1 MSSCFTK
8 SIHDSNFSLCCLMPA
23 HRLILRILLILL
35 AVLWALPTASAQER
49 VRLPSVEMQTVQPTS
64 SLSLH
69 RMSALDNDSLRRVAG
84 DDHQRPYTYA
94 TRRGISVEPER
105 QGTWEQL
112 PDGSQLWRYRVR
124 SETAQT
130 VSLKFEPFSLPAGAE
145 LYVYDPSRETVHGP
159 YQRED
164 ATRGQLWTP
173 VVRGSE
179 AVVELKLP
187 PGTRSTLSLKL
198 TDVSHGFRSLDPA
211 SSKRAGSKAQSCNID
226 VACPQADPWSDQ
238 VRSVGLYSVNGTD
251 LCTGSLVNNTNSDRT
266 PYFLT
271 AEHCL
276 QGSEEAAASMVFYW
290 NYEHPECRS
299 PGSEESG
306 EKTSDDK
313 MDQTSSGALL
323 RMSYGNCE
331 DVDGTCYPD
340 DIAGKPDVTLV
351 EINDYIPPSYNLYF
365 SGWDRTDFAPSEAV
379 SIHHPNTD
387 GKRITFEYDPTSI
400 TGINDSSNDTHIHV
414 NWDEGTTEQGS
425 SGGPLFDSNQ
435 KLVGVL
441 SAGGQ
446 GCEIQDW
453 YGRIHKAWD
462 GGGTPDTRLMDWLDP
477 QEGGIAK
484 TMAGRNLSTDSI
496 PPGYIT
502 DFRVENVTRDSV
514 TLQWTAPGND
524 GDEGTAHQYDLRYR
538 KSVPQLKTDAVIKS
552 HQDFENAQ
560 KVSSVPAP
568 DTAGTSQSVTVPV
581 QQDTTYHFALVAL
594 DEALNTS
601 PLATASR
608 NVTPVASLQVTAPA
622 PNPARRQ
629 SVIRI
634 VTEESQSIR
643 AALFDAL
650 GRRVAILFDEDDV
663 PPFRQQTITV
673 DVSSLSSGMYFA
685 RIQGENRTETKKISV
700 VK

>member
-1 MSSCFTK
+1 
-8 SIHDSNFSLCCLMPA
+8 MPI
-23 HRLILRILLILL
+23 HRLLIPGILLILL
-35 AVLWALPTASAQER
+35 TLVGSLPTASAQER
-49 VRLPSVEMQTVQPTS
+49 VRLPSVEMQTVQRTS

-69 RMSALDNDSLRRVAG
+69 RMSALDNDSLRRVAR
-84 DDHQRPYTYA
+84 DDRRRPYTYA
-94 TRRGISVEPER
+94 TRRAISVEPER
-105 QGTWEQL
+105 QGTWEEL
-112 PDGSQLWRYRVR
+112 SDGSQLWRYRVR

-145 LYVYDPSRETVHGP
+145 LYVYDPNHETVHGP
-159 YQRED
+159 YQRKD

-173 VVRGSE
+173 VVPGSE

-187 PGTRSTLSLKL
+187 PGTRSALSLKL
-198 TDVSHGFRSLDPA
+198 TDISHGFRSLDPA
-211 SSKRAGSKAQSCNID
+211 SSKRAEAKARSCNID
-226 VACPQADPWSDQ
+226 VACPQADPWRDQ
-238 VRSVGLYSVNGTD
+238 VRSVGFYSVYGEE
-251 LCTGSLVNNTNSDRT
+251 LCSGSLINNTNSDRT

-290 NYEHPECRS
+290 NYEHPDCRS
-299 PGSEESG
+299 PYSDESG
-306 EKTSDDK
+306 TITSDDK
-313 MDQTSSGALL
+313 LDQTSSGAIL

-331 DVDGTCYPD
+331 DAD
-340 DIAGKPDVTLV
+340 DCSPPIIAGKPDITLV
-351 EINDYIPPSYNLYF
+351 EINDSIPPSYNLYF
-365 SGWDRTDFAPSEAV
+365 NGWDRRDYAPSEAV

-400 TGINDSSNDTHIHV
+400 AGINDPSNDTHIKV
-414 NWDEGTTEQGS
+414 DWDDGTTERGS

-453 YGRIHKAWD
+453 FGRIHKAWE
-462 GGGTPDTRLMDWLDP
+462 GGGTPDTRLRDWLDP
-477 QEGGIAK
+477 REGGRAE

-496 PPGYIT
+496 PPGYISN
-502 DFRVENVTRDSV
+502 FRVENVTADSV
-514 TLQWTAPGND
+514 TLQWTAPGDD
-524 GDEGTAHQYDLRYR
+524 GDEGTVFQYDLRYR
-538 KSVPQLKTDAVIKS
+538 KSAPQEQTDAVIKS
-552 HQDFENAQ
+552 QQDFENAQ
-560 KVSSVPAP
+560 KISEVPDP
-568 DTAGTSQSVTVPV
+568 DTAGTTQSVTVPV

-594 DEALNTS
+594 DEALNAS

-608 NVTPVASLQVTAPA
+608 NVTPVSSLQVTAPA
-622 PNPARRQ
+622 PNPARHQ
-629 SVIRI
+629 SVIRL
-634 VTEESQSIR
+634 VTEKPQSIQ

-650 GRRVAILFDEDDV
+650 GRRVAVLFDEDNV

-673 DVSSLSSGMYFA
+673 DVSSLSSGIYFA
-685 RIQGENRTETKKISV
+685 RIQGENRTQTKKISV